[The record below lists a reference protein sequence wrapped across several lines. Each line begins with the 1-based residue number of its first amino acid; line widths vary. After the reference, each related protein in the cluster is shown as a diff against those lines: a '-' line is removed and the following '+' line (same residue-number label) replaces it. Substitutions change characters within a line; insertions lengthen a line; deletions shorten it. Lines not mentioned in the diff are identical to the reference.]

1 MGNYLSNTNND
12 TEVSNNNL
20 NTYTPYKLNNTSVDP
35 LYLTKLRYWERVIQW
50 KNWNI
55 NNDASNIPQYM
66 KNLRSWESKIQKDNY
81 QRWNS
86 ASNIPLSYRLI

>member
-1 MGNYLSNTNND
+1 MGNYLSSNHTDN
-12 TEVSNNNL
+12 EVLNNNS
-20 NTYTPYKLNNTSVDP
+20 NTHIPYHLKNTVVDP
-35 LYLTKLRYWERVIQW
+35 LYLTKLRYWERDIQW

-66 KNLRSWESKIQKDNY
+66 KNLRSWESKIQKENY

-86 ASNIPLSYRLI
+86 ASNIPLSYRMV

>member
-20 NTYTPYKLNNTSVDP
+20 NTYIPYKLNNTSVDP
-35 LYLTKLRYWERVIQW
+35 LYLTKLRYWERDIQW
-50 KNWNI
+50 KNWNV